1 MKILIIEDEY
11 ILASD
16 LSEIL
21 KAEGYE
27 IVCIAANGKKALDFY
42 ENNEVDLVLCD
53 ISIHGDIDGI
63 ETIERM
69 MNIKIL
75 PVIYITSLTDD
86 ETIERAKKT
95 FPAAY
100 IPKPFHITNLRM
112 AIEMAINNF
121 AFRVNKPILKIE
133 REEKENAQKEL
144 ILQVNDDV
152 FIKQNYQ
159 FVKFPLSEILY
170 LEADLIYTN
179 IVTVNKKYA
188 IRVTISNVLERLSLK
203 NLVKIHRS
211 FVVNINKIDSFSES
225 EVVINGH
232 ILPISRTY
240 KEDFMKQFMFR

>member
-21 KAEGYE
+21 KSEGYE
-27 IVCIAANGKKALDFY
+27 IVCIAANGRKALDFY
-42 ENNEVDLVLCD
+42 QNNEVDLVLCD
-53 ISIHGDIDGI
+53 ISIHGDWDGI

-69 MNIKIL
+69 MAVKIL

-86 ETIERAKKT
+86 DTIQRAKKT

-100 IPKPFHITNLRM
+100 IPKPFHITNLRV

-121 AFRVNKPILKIE
+121 AFRVNKPTLKIV
-133 REEKENAQKEL
+133 RDEKENVPKEH
-144 ILQVNDDV
+144 ILQVNEDV

-179 IVTVNKKYA
+179 IVTVHKKYV
-188 IRVTISNVLERLSLK
+188 IRLTISNVLERLSLK

-225 EVVINGH
+225 EIVVQGN
-232 ILPISRTY
+232 ILPLSRTF